1 MRLRDE
7 TIGGFT
13 AGVAG
18 TVLGFPLDLV
28 KTRMQT
34 SLSSP
39 GMHSSN
45 LFTVMRGIISRGE
58 TFQNSI
64 LLSFIYIP
72 QLPPYLNHSQFFRG
86 VLRIVQRDDAASYI
100 FMHPKYCQF
109 YILRYIS
116 HVLQC
121 SKRLGRAKR
130 LCWSYSCSD
139 RGIYINCR

>member
-58 TFQNSI
+58 TFQ
-64 LLSFIYIP
+64 
-72 QLPPYLNHSQFFRG
+72 
-86 VLRIVQRDDAASYI
+86 
-100 FMHPKYCQF
+100 
-109 YILRYIS
+109 
-116 HVLQC
+116 
-121 SKRLGRAKR
+121 
-130 LCWSYSCSD
+130 
-139 RGIYINCR
+139 